1 VTLGLPSTGLVL
13 LLVLASTAEARAA
26 DVCLSAPVEGQKLQR
41 AGNLMRARERFA
53 QCAQK
58 ACPPQIVQDCTQWSQ
73 DVERA
78 LPSVVVAARGAQ
90 GEDIVDARV
99 SIDGQPPVLVTAR
112 AIELDPGPHH
122 FVFSHAA
129 SPDVSIDALL
139 REGEK
144 NREIRATLRGEPAP
158 ARPPPSDSI
167 SIREGEA
174 VRIVPPASLIAGGLA
189 VGGLGVFAVLGTM
202 GVVRRGND
210 HCATG
215 CLAADKNSVDAD
227 FVAADVGLGVGLV
240 ATGVAAWL
248 YLARPKAARAPTAL
262 FDVSPSRTGALAT
275 FGLRF

>member
-1 VTLGLPSTGLVL
+1 VTLRLASTGLVL
-13 LLVLASTAEARAA
+13 LLVLASAAEARAA

-41 AGNLMRARERFA
+41 AGSLLRAHERFA

-78 LPSVVVAARGAQ
+78 LPSVVVAARDAQ

-99 SIDGQPPVLVTAR
+99 SIDGQAPVLVTAR
-112 AIELDPGPHH
+112 AIELDPGPHR

-144 NREIRATLRGEPAP
+144 NREIRATLGGEPVP
-158 ARPPPSDSI
+158 PRPPPSE
-167 SIREGEA
+167 SIREREA
-174 VRIVPPASLIAGGLA
+174 VRTIPPASLIAGGIA
-189 VGGLGVFAVLGTM
+189 VAGLGVFAVLGTM

-215 CLAADKNSVDAD
+215 CLAADKSSVDAD
-227 FVAADVGLGVGLV
+227 FVAADIGLGVGLV

-248 YLARPKAARAPTAL
+248 YLVRPKTARAPTAV

>member
-1 VTLGLPSTGLVL
+1 MHLPSTGLVL
-13 LLVLASTAEARAA
+13 LLIGACAAEARAA
-26 DVCLSAPVEGQKLQR
+26 DLCLSAPVEGQKLQR
-41 AGNLMRARERFA
+41 AGSLLRARERFA

-58 ACPPQIVQDCTQWSQ
+58 ACPAQIVQDCTQWAQ

-78 LPSVVVAARGAQ
+78 LPSVVVAARDAQ

-112 AIELDPGPHH
+112 AIEVDPGPHH
-122 FVFSHAA
+122 FVFLHTG

-144 NREIRATLRGEPAP
+144 NREIRATLGGEVVPAP
-158 ARPPPSDSI
+158 PPGSVSI
-167 SIREGEA
+167 QEGEA
-174 VRIVPPASLIAGGLA
+174 VRPIPAATWIAGGVA
-189 VGGLGVFAVLGTM
+189 AAGLGVFAVLGTM

-215 CLAADKNSVDAD
+215 CLAADKSSVDAD
-227 FVAADVGLGVGLV
+227 FLGADVGLGVGLV

-248 YLARPKAARAPTAL
+248 YLARPQATRGPTAL
-262 FDVSPSRTGALAT
+262 FDVSPSRTGAVAT
-275 FGLRF
+275 FGVRF